1 MKLSKNELAR
11 MIDHTLLKPTATR
24 DQILQLCEEGR
35 KFQFASV
42 CVNGC
47 WVKLCAETLKN
58 TEVRVCS
65 VVGFPLGAM
74 ETAVKVYEATLAVE
88 DGAAE
93 IDMVMNVGKFLSG
106 DVPYVENDIHE
117 VVKVSRLV
125 KVILETGYL
134 TDEEV
139 VRASEL
145 AKRAGAHYVKTSTGF
160 GPPFELRHISLMR
173 KTVGKDMGV
182 KAAGG
187 INSFQKAMEVIE
199 AGADRIGASAGV
211 KIVEGL

>member
-1 MKLSKNELAR
+1 MKLSKSELAR

-24 DQILQLCEEGR
+24 DQILHLCEEGR
-35 KFQFASV
+35 KYQFASV

-47 WVKLCAETLKN
+47 WVKFCADTLKN
-58 TEVRVCS
+58 TGVRVCS

-74 ETAVKVYEATLAVE
+74 ETAVKVYEARKAVE

-93 IDMVMNVGKFLSG
+93 TDMVMNVGKFLSG
-106 DVPYVENDIHE
+106 DVLYVENDIQE

-134 TDEEV
+134 TDEQV
-139 VRASEL
+139 VKASEL

-160 GPPFELRHISLMR
+160 GPLFEMRHVSLMR
-173 KTVGKDMGV
+173 QTVGKDMGV